1 MFITTLTKNDWFR
14 IFKYLWKTNCM
25 TYPYFYFVKAYLFSL
40 DIIAVY
46 FLYDFLRT
54 SLTSDFI
61 SLAIIIG
68 IRLVFP
74 SIIFWLL
81 FSKEIIIFWKV
92 ASVKPPHTLITFE
105 NTPTDEILHQVKQR
119 YPTALINRS
128 CIFSPPLNNK
138 WDLLI
143 FEDYYLLYTHYRTM
157 LKGKKKRL
165 HVILPIKQSDISD
178 TTRFIERL
186 ETFCQ
191 RKIDLSDIKLHN

>member
-1 MFITTLTKNDWFR
+1 MFITTLTNHDWFR

-46 FLYDFLRT
+46 VLYNFLRT
-54 SLTSDFI
+54 SLTSSFI
-61 SLAIIIG
+61 SLVIIIG

-74 SIIFWLL
+74 SIIFWRLTFNRL
-81 FSKEIIIFWKV
+81 PQI
-92 ASVKPPHTLITFE
+92 LITFE
-105 NTPTDEILHQVKQR
+105 NIPETNILRKIKRQ
-119 YPTALINRS
+119 YPSARINLFG
-128 CIFSPPLNNK
+128 IFSPPLNNK

-143 FEDYYLLYTHYRTM
+143 FEDYYLLYTHYRGM

-178 TTRFIERL
+178 TTEFLERL
-186 ETFCQ
+186 DPICQ